1 MTKIRVSR
9 IDYLNAEQVIDPA
22 PKNRGIRM
30 NVYAK
35 ERGMDEHVCDLEM
48 QAQPEIR
55 LGKRLRYYQS
65 ALDARE
71 LPAGEDYGYP
81 PESFIIF
88 LCSQDP
94 FGYDVPVYRFE
105 RCCLEVP
112 ELSLGNESHWIA
124 LNARAW
130 ETAENDGLRDVLRC
144 TQTGE
149 GLGL

>member
-81 PESFIIF
+81 PREFHHLPVQPRSVR
-88 LCSQDP
+88 LRRAR
-94 FGYDVPVYRFE
+94 VPVRAMLPRGSRVVAGKRVPLDRLE
-105 RCCLEVP
+105 RTGV
-112 ELSLGNESHWIA
+112 G
-124 LNARAW
+124 
-130 ETAENDGLRDVLRC
+130 DGR
-144 TQTGE
+144 E
-149 GLGL
+149 